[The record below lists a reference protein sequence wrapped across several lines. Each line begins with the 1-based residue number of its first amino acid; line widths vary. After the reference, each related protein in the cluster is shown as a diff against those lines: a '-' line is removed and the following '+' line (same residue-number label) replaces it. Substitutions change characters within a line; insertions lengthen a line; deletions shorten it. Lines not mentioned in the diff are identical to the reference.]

1 MGVFGNKPQQGGP
14 PPVRSAMAGAES
26 WVLRAEEGIMRLVS
40 LIFSVGSAYAIARVF
55 APTTDA
61 DMTHTVMDWLIAG
74 GFGVLGYFLSR
85 NIAYRLMRKEPV
97 WLYIPICLIVEL
109 VEIFCNYVI
118 GVSDVAHASWLLQVP
133 VDQRAFLSM
142 VADFVLSIIPAVTL
156 TLAVAEMDLEK
167 RKTDAKTGVVAP
179 VGARPAVQPNRGM
192 QAPAPRPAP
201 AGAMRP
207 NGQPQPVQQPA
218 GPPPGVRP
226 AQPMQP
232 QPVGVS

>member
-1 MGVFGNKPQQGGP
+1 MGLFGNKPQQGGP
-14 PPVRSAMAGAES
+14 PPARPMQTGNYES

-133 VDQRAFLSM
+133 IDQRAFLSM

-167 RKTDAKTGVVAP
+167 RKTDAKTGIVAP
-179 VGARPAVQPNRGM
+179 VGARPA
-192 QAPAPRPAP
+192 A
-201 AGAMRP
+201 AGGMRP
-207 NGQPQPVQQPA
+207 NGQPQPVQRPMAPA

-226 AQPMQP
+226 VQPVQP
-232 QPVGVS
+232 QPVVVP